1 MSRPEAPYLR
11 IVEEIR
17 RRIDGGELRPG
28 DQVPSARRISQE
40 WGVAI
45 ATATKVHAA
54 LRQQGLTEARSGVG
68 TVVASAPQPA
78 RVPAPERARRPRGAA
93 RPGGEG
99 ELSRERIVAVAIAV
113 ADADGMA
120 ELSMRRVATDLGV
133 ATMSLYRYVA
143 GKEELLL
150 HMIDAVLGEEEVP
163 PPSTEGWRA
172 DLAGIARLEWR
183 LFRHHPWLA
192 PAMSITRPQL
202 TPNAVAITDG
212 VLHALDGL
220 GLDSETQLYVHLTL
234 FSFGRGLATAI
245 EPEIEAQRE
254 TGLTTD
260 EWMTSQEARLAEL
273 AAAGSPLLRMA
284 MRNDIDFDLDR
295 LFEFGLARLLDGLA
309 GHLSDGGGPGTGRT
323 AAWVTSPTLPL

>member
-11 IVEEIR
+11 IVEVIR
-17 RRIDGGELRPG
+17 GRIVAGELRPG

-54 LRQQGLTEARSGVG
+54 LRQQGLTEARPGVG
-68 TVVASAPQPA
+68 TVVASAPEPA
-78 RVPAPERARRPRGAA
+78 NVPTTERARRPRGAG

-120 ELSMRRVATDLGV
+120 ELSMRRVATELGV

-143 GKEELLL
+143 GKDELLL

-163 PPSTEGWRA
+163 PRSAEGWQA
-172 DLAGIARLEWR
+172 DLAAIARLEWR
-183 LFRHHPWLA
+183 FFRRHPWLA

-212 VLHALDGL
+212 VLRALDGF

-254 TGLTTD
+254 TGLTND
-260 EWMTSQEARLAEL
+260 EWMGFQEERLAEL

-284 MRNDIDFDLDR
+284 VRNDFDFDLDR
-295 LFEFGLARLLDGLA
+295 LFEFGLNRLLDGLA
-309 GHLSDGGGPGTGRT
+309 GHLSDGGRPAAPGTRD
-323 AAWVTSPTLPL
+323 A

>member
-17 RRIDGGELRPG
+17 RRIAAAELRPG

-54 LRQQGLTEARSGVG
+54 LRQQGLTEARPGVG
-68 TVVASAPQPA
+68 TVVASAPEPA
-78 RVPAPERARRPRGAA
+78 RVPAAERARRPRAAA

-120 ELSMRRVATDLGV
+120 ELSMRRVATEIGV

-143 GKEELLL
+143 SKDELLL

-163 PPSTEGWRA
+163 PRSTEGWRA
-172 DLAGIARLEWR
+172 DLAEIARLEWR
-183 LFRHHPWLA
+183 FFRRHPWLA

-202 TPNAVAITDG
+202 TPNTVAITDG
-212 VLHALDGL
+212 VLNALDGL
-220 GLDSETQLYVHLTL
+220 GLDSETELYVHLTL
-234 FSFGRGLATAI
+234 FSFGRGLAVAI

-254 TGLTTD
+254 TGLTND
-260 EWMTSQEARLAEL
+260 EWMGFQESRLAEL

-284 MRNDIDFDLDR
+284 LRNDFDFDLDR

-309 GHLSDGGGPGTGRT
+309 GFLSDGR
-323 AAWVTSPTLPL
+323 SP

>member
-17 RRIDGGELRPG
+17 GRIVAGELRPG

-68 TVVASAPQPA
+68 TVVASAPEPA
-78 RVPAPERARRPRGAA
+78 RVPAAERARQPRGAG

-120 ELSMRRVATDLGV
+120 ELSMRRVATELGV

-143 GKEELLL
+143 GKDELLL

-163 PPSTEGWRA
+163 PPSTEGWQA
-172 DLAGIARLEWR
+172 DLAAIARLEWR
-183 LFRHHPWLA
+183 FFRRHPWLA

-202 TPNAVAITDG
+202 TPNTVAISDG
-212 VLHALDGL
+212 VLRALEGF

-254 TGLTTD
+254 TGLTND
-260 EWMTSQEARLAEL
+260 EWMGFQEERLAEL

-284 MRNDIDFDLDR
+284 VRNDFDFDLDR
-295 LFEFGLARLLDGLA
+295 LFEFGLNRLLDGLA
-309 GHLSDGGGPGTGRT
+309 GHLSDGGRPAAPGTRD
-323 AAWVTSPTLPL
+323 A

>member
-17 RRIDGGELRPG
+17 RRIVAGELRPG

-68 TVVASAPQPA
+68 TVVASGPEPA
-78 RVPAPERARRPRGAA
+78 GVPTTERARRPRGAG

-120 ELSMRRVATDLGV
+120 ELSMRRVATELGV

-143 GKEELLL
+143 GKDELLL
-150 HMIDAVLGEEEVP
+150 HMIDAVLGEEKVP
-163 PPSTEGWRA
+163 PRSTEGWRA

-183 LFRHHPWLA
+183 FFRRHPWLA

-245 EPEIEAQRE
+245 EPEIDAQRE
-254 TGLTTD
+254 TGLTND
-260 EWMTSQEARLAEL
+260 EWMEFQESRLAEL

-284 MRNDIDFDLDR
+284 LRNDFDFDLDR
-295 LFEFGLARLLDGLA
+295 LFEFGLNRLLDGLA
-309 GHLSDGGGPGTGRT
+309 VHLPDGGGR
-323 AAWVTSPTLPL
+323 

>member
-17 RRIDGGELRPG
+17 RRIVAGELRPG

-68 TVVASAPQPA
+68 TVVASAPEPT
-78 RVPAPERARRPRGAA
+78 RVPAAERARQPRGAA

-120 ELSMRRVATDLGV
+120 ELSMRRVATELGV

-143 GKEELLL
+143 SKDELVL
-150 HMIDAVLGEEEVP
+150 HMIDAVLGDEEVP
-163 PPSTEGWRA
+163 SRSTEGWRA
-172 DLAGIARLEWR
+172 DLAAIARLEWR
-183 LFRHHPWLA
+183 LFRRHPWLA

-202 TPNAVAITDG
+202 SPNTVAIADG
-212 VLHALDGL
+212 VLHALEGF

-254 TGLTTD
+254 TGLTND
-260 EWMTSQEARLAEL
+260 EWMDYQESRLAEL

-284 MRNDIDFDLDR
+284 VRNDFDFDLDR
-295 LFEFGLARLLDGLA
+295 LFEFGLNRLLDGLA
-309 GHLSDGGGPGTGRT
+309 GHLSNGGGPYPAR
-323 AAWVTSPTLPL
+323 AEA